1 MAVGA
6 SSQPDVLVV
15 KNGNPRGFQQPEML
29 GKVAAIGKVGA
40 MILAGDIGGTQA
52 TLALFAVRPGVAP
65 GWRPEA
71 TVVET
76 FASRDY
82 SRFGDILQDFCARH
96 RPRVEAACIG
106 IAGPV
111 LANRCTATNLPWIVD
126 GAALASQLGLGEI
139 ALLNDLEALGF
150 AIDLL
155 RPQEICELQ
164 PGAPGAQG
172 HRAVIAAGT
181 GLGEAGLYWDGA
193 THRPFATEG
202 GHADFAPQD
211 ELQIALLRYLRK
223 VHEHVS
229 WERVVS
235 GPGLVQLYRFLL
247 ASQGARAGQ
256 ERQERQEPP
265 GMAER
270 MQSDEPA
277 AVVWHCAASGESP
290 LCGLAVDLFL
300 RLYGAE
306 AGNLALKT
314 LATGGLYIGG
324 GIAPKILDWMRR
336 GTFIEAFR
344 AKGRMRPLLEAM
356 PVRVV
361 LDPQAA
367 LLGAARF
374 ATLRE
379 AARG

>member
-1 MAVGA
+1 M
-6 SSQPDVLVV
+6 
-15 KNGNPRGFQQPEML
+15 
-29 GKVAAIGKVGA
+29 
-40 MILAGDIGGTQA
+40 
-52 TLALFAVRPGVAP
+52 
-65 GWRPEA
+65 
-71 TVVET
+71 
-76 FASRDY
+76 
-82 SRFGDILQDFCARH
+82 
-96 RPRVEAACIG
+96 
-106 IAGPV
+106 
-111 LANRCTATNLPWIVD
+111 
-126 GAALASQLGLGEI
+126 
-139 ALLNDLEALGF
+139 NDLEALGF

-164 PGAPGAQG
+164 AGAPGAQG
-172 HRAVIAAGT
+172 NRAVIAAGT

-211 ELQIALLRYLRK
+211 ELEIALLRYLRK
-223 VHEHVS
+223 GHEHVS

-235 GPGLVQLYRFLL
+235 GPGLVHLYRFLL
-247 ASQGARAGQ
+247 EWQSAREGE

-270 MQSDEPA
+270 MRSDDPA

-290 LCGLAVDLFL
+290 LCGRAVDLFL

-314 LATGGLYIGG
+314 MATGGLYIGG

-336 GTFIEAFR
+336 GPFIEAFR

-361 LDPQAA
+361 LNPQVA
-367 LLGAARF
+367 LLGAARY
-374 ATLRE
+374 
-379 AARG
+379 AALAPGR

>member
-1 MAVGA
+1 
-6 SSQPDVLVV
+6 
-15 KNGNPRGFQQPEML
+15 
-29 GKVAAIGKVGA
+29 

-65 GWRPEA
+65 GLRPEA
-71 TVVET
+71 MLVES
-76 FASRDY
+76 FLSRDY
-82 SRFGDILQDFCARH
+82 PQFGELLQGFCARH

-111 LANRCTATNLPWIVD
+111 LANRCAATNLPWTVD
-126 GAALASQLGLGEI
+126 GAEIAALLGLGEV

-164 PGAPGAQG
+164 AGAPGAQG
-172 HRAVIAAGT
+172 NRAVIAAGT

-223 VHEHVS
+223 MHEHVS

-235 GPGLVQLYRFLL
+235 GPGLVHLYRFLL
-247 ASQGARAGQ
+247 ASQGARAVQEHQ
-256 ERQERQEPP
+256 ERQERLERLEPP
-265 GMAER
+265 GMVER

-314 LATGGLYIGG
+314 MATGGLYIGG

-336 GTFIEAFR
+336 GPFIEAFR

-356 PVRVV
+356 PVRVI

-367 LLGAARF
+367 LLGAARY
-374 ATLRE
+374 AALRRT
-379 AARG
+379 ARGTF